1 MAGKMRK
8 WRGKLENGGKMRTWR
23 GKLKK
28 KWRENE
34 NFW

>member
-28 KWRENE
+28 KMAGK
-34 NFW
+34 